1 MARSSESV
9 SVQRNSIF
17 LFANGSMC
25 KVPRCNVQLC
35 KSEGDTKDKNE
46 VSTENGDGVNR
57 IEEEVVFEGES
68 PRVSFEDT
76 EEEEKEK

>member
-1 MARSSESV
+1 
-9 SVQRNSIF
+9 
-17 LFANGSMC
+17 MC

-76 EEEEKEK
+76 EEE